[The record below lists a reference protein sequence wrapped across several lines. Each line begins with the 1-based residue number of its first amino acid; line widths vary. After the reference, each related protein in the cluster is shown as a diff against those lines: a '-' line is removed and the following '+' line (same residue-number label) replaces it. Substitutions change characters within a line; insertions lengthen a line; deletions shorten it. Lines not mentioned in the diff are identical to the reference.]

1 MAEAHQIGCN
11 SVSWAPAE
19 EGAAARMV
27 SGGCDGVVRVWTVAD
42 SDITADEVRRVAE
55 RGGGCRMM
63 RWLDQS
69 D

>member
-1 MAEAHQIGCN
+1 M
-11 SVSWAPAE
+11 

-42 SDITADEVRRVAE
+42 SDITADEVRRVAK

>member
-1 MAEAHQIGCN
+1 M
-11 SVSWAPAE
+11 

-55 RGGGCRMM
+55 RGGGGGRMK

-69 D
+69 DSLFID